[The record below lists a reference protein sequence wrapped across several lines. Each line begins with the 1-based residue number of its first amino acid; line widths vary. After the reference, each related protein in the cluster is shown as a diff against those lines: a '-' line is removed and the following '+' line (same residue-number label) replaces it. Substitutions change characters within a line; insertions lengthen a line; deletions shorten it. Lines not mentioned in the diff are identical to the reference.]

1 MSLPPGLPTRLPS
14 ALRQLPAIL
23 VVDDE
28 VRSQEALRRTLEE
41 DFDVHCAASA
51 AEGMEI
57 LEQEGSSIRI
67 VLCDQRMP
75 GTTGVQF
82 LKEIRTRWPDVVR
95 IILSGYT
102 DAEDIITGVNEAG
115 IWQYLLKPWQ
125 PEQLLLTLQRAAE
138 LWRLQQE
145 NQRLSL
151 DLRTAEPVLKKRVE
165 NKQAKA
171 KSSFGLG
178 SLIRAESSPINTVC
192 NLVERIAPYDLS
204 VMITGESGTGK
215 EMIARAIHYE
225 SRRAHKAFI
234 TENCGALPDALLESE
249 LFGYK
254 RGAFTGAVEDRV
266 GLFQQADGGTL
277 FLDEIGETSPAF
289 QVKLLR
295 VLQEGEFRP
304 LGSNRAVQV
313 DVRVIAATN
322 RDLEDDVRTGRFRED
337 LYYRLA
343 TMTLHVPPL
352 RQRPMDIPLLIQRL
366 LENSCKT
373 LGKALDGFTPTAL
386 AALQTYP
393 WPGNVRELQ
402 NEILR
407 LVALSESPVAD
418 IGLLSPRLL
427 RHTPPPAN
435 AVTATATGYS
445 PLPGKADER
454 TTGIPQKPASNPAS
468 LGNLK
473 TRMEALEMQ
482 VLQEAMQRHKGN
494 KSRAAQELG
503 LSRVGLRAKLVRYG
517 MERE

>member
-1 MSLPPGLPTRLPS
+1 MSHHP
-14 ALRQLPAIL
+14 LRPLPAIL

-28 VRSQEALRRTLEE
+28 LRSQEALRRTLEE
-41 DFDVHCAASA
+41 DFEVYCASG
-51 AEGMEI
+51 AEEGI
-57 LEQEGSSIRI
+57 TLLEREPVRI

-82 LKEIRTRWPDVVR
+82 LKEVRSRWPDVVR

-138 LWRLQQE
+138 VWRLQQE
-145 NQRLSL
+145 NQRLTL
-151 DLRTAEPVLKKRVE
+151 DLRTAEPVLKRQVEAKQERV
-165 NKQAKA
+165 
-171 KSSFGLG
+171 KSRFGLD
-178 SLIRAESSPINTVC
+178 SLIRAPGSPLDAVC
-192 NLVERIAPYDLS
+192 GLVAQVAPFDLS
-204 VMITGESGTGK
+204 VLVTGESGTGK

-225 SRRAHKAFI
+225 SRRAGKAFI
-234 TENCGALPDALLESE
+234 TENCGALPDTLLESE

-254 RGAFTGAVEDRV
+254 RGAFTGAVEDRI

-304 LGSNRAVQV
+304 LGSNRPVTV

-322 RDLEDDVRTGRFRED
+322 RDLEQDVRSGRFRED

-343 TMTLHVPPL
+343 TIPLHVPPL
-352 RQRPMDIPLLIQRL
+352 RQRPMDLPLLAQAL
-366 LENSCKT
+366 LEKSSA
-373 LGKALDGFTPTAL
+373 ALDKPVAGFAPATLDGL
-386 AALQTYP
+386 AAYG

-407 LVALSESPVAD
+407 MVAFSTGETLGPE
-418 IGLLSPRLL
+418 LLSPRL
-427 RHTPPPAN
+427 RSQTAGNHPA
-435 AVTATATGYS
+435 ALLAEEGGTLKGRMDQ
-445 PLPGKADER
+445 LER
-454 TTGIPQKPASNPAS
+454 
-468 LGNLK
+468 
-473 TRMEALEMQ
+473 E
-482 VLQEAMQRHKGN
+482 VLQQTLERWQWN
-494 KSRAAQELG
+494 KSQAARELG
-503 LSRVGLRAKLVRYG
+503 LSRVGLRAKLVRHG
-517 MERE
+517 LEREEQDGSP

>member
-1 MSLPPGLPTRLPS
+1 MKPASLR
-14 ALRQLPAIL
+14 RLPAIL
-23 VVDDE
+23 VIDDE

-41 DFDVHCAASA
+41 DFEVYCASSA

-57 LEQEGSSIRI
+57 LQKEQSTAAIQV

-82 LKEIRTRWPDVVR
+82 LTEVRHLWPDMVR
-95 IILSGYT
+95 IILSGHT
-102 DAEDIITGVNEAG
+102 DAEDIISGVNEAG

-138 LWRLQQE
+138 VWRLQLE

-165 NKQAKA
+165 SKFEKA
-171 KSSFGLG
+171 RHALGLPG
-178 SLIRAESSPINTVC
+178 IIRAPGSPLNRIC
-192 NLVERIAPYDLS
+192 DMIERIAPFDLS
-204 VMITGESGTGK
+204 VLVTGESGTGK

-225 SRRAHKAFI
+225 SPRASKAFI
-234 TENCGALPDALLESE
+234 TENCAALPDTLLESE

-289 QVKLLR
+289 QAKLLR

-304 LGSNRAVQV
+304 LGSNRSLTV
-313 DVRVIAATN
+313 DVRIIAATN
-322 RDLEDDVRTGRFRED
+322 RDLEADVRSGRFRED

-343 TMTLHVPPL
+343 TIPLHAPPL
-352 RQRPMDIPLLIQRL
+352 RERPMDLPLLAGRL
-366 LENSCKT
+366 LETASRA
-373 LGKALDGFTPTAL
+373 LGKTADGFSNEAL
-386 AALQTYP
+386 ACIAAYR

-407 LVALSESPVAD
+407 MVALAD
-418 IGLLSPRLL
+418 SLLLGADLLSPRVL
-427 RHTPPPAN
+427 RTPVGESAE
-435 AVTATATGYS
+435 AELAWF
-445 PLPGKADER
+445 
-454 TTGIPQKPASNPAS
+454 SNIS
-468 LGNLK
+468 GNLK
-473 TRMEALEMQ
+473 ERMEQLEIQ
-482 VLQEAMQRHKGN
+482 VVKESMIRHRWN
-494 KSRAAQELG
+494 KSRAARELG
-503 LSRVGLRAKLVRYG
+503 LSRVGLRSKLLRYG
-517 MERE
+517 LVEA

>member
-1 MSLPPGLPTRLPS
+1 MTKPS
-14 ALRQLPAIL
+14 ASSLRKLPAIL

-28 VRSQEALRRTLEE
+28 IRSQEALRRTLEE
-41 DFDVHCAASA
+41 DFDVLCASGAD
-51 AEGMEI
+51 EGMAI
-57 LEQEGSSIRI
+57 LEREQPVSGIRI

-82 LKEIRTRWPDVVR
+82 LKEVRDRWPDIVR

-138 LWRLQQE
+138 VWRLQQE

-151 DLRTAEPVLKKRVE
+151 DLRTAEPVLKRHVDT
-165 NKQAKA
+165 KQEKA
-171 KSSFGLG
+171 KSSFGL
-178 SLIRAESSPINTVC
+178 SAVIRAPGSPLNAVC
-192 NLVERIAPYDLS
+192 DMVQRVAPFDLS
-204 VMITGESGTGK
+204 VMVTGESGTGK
-215 EMIARAIHYE
+215 EMVARAIHYE
-225 SRRAHKAFI
+225 SRRATKAFI
-234 TENCGALPDALLESE
+234 TENCGALPDTLLESE

-254 RGAFTGAVEDRV
+254 RGAFTGAVDDRV

-304 LGSNRAVQV
+304 LGSNRPVTV

-343 TMTLHVPPL
+343 TISLHVPPL
-352 RQRPMDIPLLIQRL
+352 RERTMDLPLLARRL
-366 LENSCKT
+366 LDSSCQA
-373 LGKALDGFTPTAL
+373 LGKSVDGFSKEAMACI
-386 AALQTYP
+386 AAYR

-407 LVALSESPVAD
+407 MVALATTPVLGADLLLPRVLRTPVGETPVAD
-418 IGLLSPRLL
+418 FAWADGL
-427 RHTPPPAN
+427 
-435 AVTATATGYS
+435 TG
-445 PLPGKADER
+445 G
-454 TTGIPQKPASNPAS
+454 
-468 LGNLK
+468 LK
-473 TRMEALEMQ
+473 ERMEQLEMH
-482 VLQEAMQRHKGN
+482 VLKEAMIRLRWN
-494 KSRAAQELG
+494 KSKAARELG

-517 MERE
+517 LEQAE